1 MNTIC
6 CFIVT
11 ASIIMWL
18 VDAIRCTALNKDEV
32 LFGFSYSNSWF
43 YIVFV
48 PSVIILF
55 SQIITIKLIIVIC
68 IARWIYKKTHK
79 EMAAEK

>member
-11 ASIIMWL
+11 TSIIMWMI
-18 VDAIRCTALNKDEV
+18 DGIRYYALNEKEV

-43 YIVFV
+43 YIMFI

-55 SQIITIKLIIVIC
+55 IQIITIKWIIVIC
-68 IARWIYKKTHK
+68 TARWMYKKMNK
-79 EMAAEK
+79 EAVGK